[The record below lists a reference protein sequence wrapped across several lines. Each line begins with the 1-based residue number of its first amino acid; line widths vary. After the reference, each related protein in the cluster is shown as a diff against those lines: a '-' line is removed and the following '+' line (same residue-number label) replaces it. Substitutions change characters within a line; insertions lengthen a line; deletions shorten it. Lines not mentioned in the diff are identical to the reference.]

1 MSLILDA
8 LNRSRQDTESMPGI
22 SSEHYVA
29 RGTGDGGWLQWLLV
43 SALVV
48 AVLVIGWL
56 LFERWPNPQPQRE
69 PPLVQAAKPAS
80 VAAEPAAP
88 RPCRRSRRRGHAPA
102 SHGSRPHA

>member
-56 LFERWPNPQPQRE
+56 LFERWPNPQPT
-69 PPLVQAAKPAS
+69 
-80 VAAEPAAP
+80 
-88 RPCRRSRRRGHAPA
+88 
-102 SHGSRPHA
+102 